1 MFIKKL
7 EERSIYYSLFHSN
20 IFVYRSG
27 SSNSSGITPKRSSS
41 RLRDPDLAEKRKAF
55 MQKVSVACGS
65 SSMDSYL
72 KQQEVEG
79 SIQEINLA
87 TAAADKATAALVGSK
102 SPNVAENTMT
112 TTAVPT
118 VPKLTLKRKAPGT
131 DSATANP
138 LNSDAEVRKVLS
150 SYGAVQSH
158 SNANSMGSNTGLSP
172 AAKRRRSGRTSG
184 SNTTVCKIKVSTQ
197 KTNIKV

>member
-1 MFIKKL
+1 
-7 EERSIYYSLFHSN
+7 
-20 IFVYRSG
+20 
-27 SSNSSGITPKRSSS
+27 
-41 RLRDPDLAEKRKAF
+41 
-55 MQKVSVACGS
+55 
-65 SSMDSYL
+65 MDSYL

-197 KTNIKV
+197 KTNIKVALQRSLQFHVFILLFHFRTVKMTVIVGFVTKKARSFVVKHVPEYSI